1 MSNKSKEYF
10 VTLQIT
16 QTHDMKIRADNRE
29 AARKKALKEYNQ
41 GLVQVSSIGVDERAE
56 VLQAS
61 DETGSNN
68 HTRSVISGP

>member
-16 QTHDMKIRADNRE
+16 QTHDMQIRADNRE

-41 GLVQVSSIGVDERAE
+41 GLVQVSSIGVDEWAE
-56 VLQAS
+56 VLEAS
-61 DETGSNN
+61 DD
-68 HTRSVISGP
+68 